1 MIDIRDI
8 LKIMMP
14 ILSVFFIYSIIMSII
29 GIINIIGIRKIFFSI
44 SKLTRL
50 KTVKFR
56 QDVLMTC
63 LTIGS
68 YILVHMIVLT
78 SFHMMILIALLWFFF
93 TLFIPI
99 GIVTSLVFLKS
110 FTQIGINKSRL
121 ALLWM
126 STTVPIVDLI
136 IIKLMKHKMNL

>member
-93 TLFIPI
+93 T
-99 GIVTSLVFLKS
+99 
-110 FTQIGINKSRL
+110 
-121 ALLWM
+121 
-126 STTVPIVDLI
+126 
-136 IIKLMKHKMNL
+136 